1 MRQDEKIAVLYIDD
15 ESNNLLSFQ
24 ATFRRKYKVFLA
36 NSPAEGM
43 GILNKEHVHVIIAD
57 QRMPQS
63 TGVEFF
69 QIVRKA
75 HPHPIRILLTGY
87 TDAEAII
94 DAINKGEIYRY
105 IKKPWDEFE
114 LQNAIQNAYE
124 IYVTKEKLN
133 RKVSELEKTNDEL
146 NRFVY
151 STSHDLRSP
160 LASVMGI
167 LNLAKM
173 ENSVQDPNGYL
184 GMIETCVNKMD
195 TFIQKIIEYYKSIR
209 VEQDYSKIDFTV
221 LLEES
226 IQLFKMQRPD
236 IAYNIIVD
244 QDGDFMND
252 SFRMSVIID
261 NLISNAVKYQK
272 PSEPNPKV
280 EVTVKSDDKKAIIK
294 IEDNGVGILDNHL
307 NNIFKMFFRSNNTVN
322 GLGIGL
328 YIVKEALT
336 RIGGEISVHSRHG
349 EGTAFYL
356 EIPNYINT
364 PDPAQVRIEA
374 EAEKN

>member
-1 MRQDEKIAVLYIDD
+1 MRQDEKISILYIDD

-24 ATFRRKYKVFLA
+24 ASFRRKYKVFLA

-43 GILNKEHVHVIIAD
+43 GILNKEKVHVIIAD
-57 QRMPQS
+57 QRMPQT

-124 IYVTKEKLN
+124 IYTTREKLS
-133 RKVSELEKTNDEL
+133 RKIGELEKTNDEL

-209 VEQDYSKIDFTV
+209 VEQEYANIDFNV

-236 IAYNIIVD
+236 IAYNIHVE
-244 QDGDFMND
+244 QNGNFMND

-280 EVTVKSDDKKAIIK
+280 EVTVKSDDKRATIK

-349 EGTAFYL
+349 EGTAFFL
-356 EIPNYINT
+356 EIPNFLNV
-364 PDPAQVRIEA
+364 AERITAPTENEA
-374 EAEKN
+374 

>member
-124 IYVTKEKLN
+124 IYVTRDKLN
-133 RKVSELEKTNDEL
+133 RKISELEKTNDEL

-209 VEQDYSKIDFTV
+209 VEQDYSRIDFTV

-236 IAYNIIVD
+236 IAYNIIVE
-244 QDGDFMND
+244 QDGQFMND

-272 PSEPNPKV
+272 PSEPKPKV
-280 EVTVKSDDKKAIIK
+280 EVTVKSDDTKAIIK

-336 RIGGEISVHSRHG
+336 RIGGEISVHSKHG

-356 EIPNYINT
+356 EIPNFINA
-364 PDPAQVRIEA
+364 PNANQVSKEA
-374 EAEKN
+374 ES

>member
-124 IYVTKEKLN
+124 IYITKEKLN
-133 RKVSELEKTNDEL
+133 RKISELEKTNDEL

-209 VEQDYSKIDFTV
+209 VEQDYSRIDFNV

-244 QDGDFMND
+244 QDGVFMND

-272 PSEPNPKV
+272 PSELNPKV
-280 EVTVKSDDKKAIIK
+280 EVTVKSDENKVTIK

-364 PDPAQVRIEA
+364 HNPSPVNKESEA
-374 EAEKN
+374 GN

>member
-1 MRQDEKIAVLYIDD
+1 MRQDEKISVLFIDD

-43 GILNKEHVHVIIAD
+43 GILNKEQIQVIIAD

-124 IYVTKEKLN
+124 IYITREKLN

-209 VEQDYSKIDFTV
+209 VEQEHTRIDFNV

-236 IAYNIIVD
+236 ISYSIHVD
-244 QDGDFMND
+244 QPNDFMND
-252 SFRMSVIID
+252 AFRMSVIID

-280 EVTVKSDDKKAIIK
+280 EVTVKADERKATIK

-307 NNIFKMFFRSNNTVN
+307 NNIFKMFFRSNNNVN

-336 RIGGEISVHSRHG
+336 RIGGEISVHSTHG

-364 PDPAQVRIEA
+364 PDPNLVRKEA
-374 EAEKN
+374 LAESK

>member
-1 MRQDEKIAVLYIDD
+1 MRQDEKISILYIDD

-24 ATFRRKYKVFLA
+24 ASFRRKYKIFLA

-43 GILNKEHVHVIIAD
+43 GILNKEKVHVIIAD

-124 IYVTKEKLN
+124 IYTTRDKLS
-133 RKVSELEKTNDEL
+133 RKIGELEKTNDEL

-173 ENSVQDPNGYL
+173 ENSVEDPNGYL

-209 VEQDYSKIDFTV
+209 VEQEYTNIDFSV

-236 IAYNIIVD
+236 IAYNVD
-244 QDGDFMND
+244 VEQNGEFMND

-272 PSEPNPKV
+272 PSEPNPRV
-280 EVTVKSDDKKAIIK
+280 EVTVKADDKRAIIK

-336 RIGGEISVHSRHG
+336 RIGGEISVHSKHG

-356 EIPNYINT
+356 EIPNFLNE
-364 PDPAQVRIEA
+364 PRIKEA
-374 EAEKN
+374 IVPVEN

>member
-1 MRQDEKIAVLYIDD
+1 MSLEERKIKVLYIDD
-15 ESNNLLSFQ
+15 EQNNLLAFQ
-24 ATFRRKYKVFLA
+24 AGFRRKYQIFTA
-36 NSPAEGM
+36 NSAAEGM
-43 GILNKEHVHVIIAD
+43 GVLNKEEVHVIIAD

-69 QIVRKA
+69 QVVRKA
-75 HPHPIRILLTGY
+75 YPYPIRILLTGY

-114 LQNAIQNAYE
+114 LQNAIQNAYD
-124 IYVTKEKLN
+124 IFLTRRQLKNKIA
-133 RKVSELEKTNDEL
+133 ELEKTNDEL

-173 ENSVQDPNGYL
+173 ENSVQDPNNYL
-184 GMIETCVNKMD
+184 GMIQSCVNKMD
-195 TFIQKIIEYYKSIR
+195 IFIQKIIEYYKSIR
-209 VEQDYSKIDFTV
+209 VEEELTLINFTS
-221 LLEES
+221 LFEDS
-226 IQLFKMQRPD
+226 IELCRMQNP
-236 IAYNIIVD
+236 NIKFNLQVN
-244 QDGDFMND
+244 QASQFAND
-252 SFRMSVIID
+252 AFRISVIID

-272 PSEPNPKV
+272 PTEENPRV
-280 EVTVKSDDKKAIIK
+280 SITVTADEDKADIQ
-294 IEDNGVGILDNHL
+294 IEDNGIGILEQHL
-307 NNIFKMFFRSNNTVN
+307 NNIFKMFFRSSSNVT

-336 RIGGEISVHSRHG
+336 RIGGEINVQSTYG
-349 EGTAFYL
+349 IGTSFHLA
-356 EIPNYINT
+356 IPNKRKEL
-364 PDPAQVRIEA
+364 PKEQDVAA
-374 EAEKN
+374 

>member
-1 MRQDEKIAVLYIDD
+1 MRKEEKIAVLYIDD
-15 ESNNLLSFQ
+15 ESNNLVSFQ
-24 ATFRRKYKVFLA
+24 AAFRRKYKIFTA
-36 NSPAEGM
+36 NSAAQGM
-43 GILNKEHVHVIIAD
+43 GILNNEEVHVIIAD
-57 QRMPQS
+57 QRMPNS

-75 HPHPIRILLTGY
+75 YPEPIRMLLTGY
-87 TDAEAII
+87 TDAEAIV

-105 IKKPWDEFE
+105 IRKPWDEIE
-114 LQNAIQNAYE
+114 LNNAIQNAYE
-124 IYVTKEKLN
+124 IYVTRDKLS
-133 RKVSELEKTNDEL
+133 RKVAELEKTNDEL

-173 ENSVQDPNGYL
+173 ENSIEDPNGYMD
-184 GMIETCVNKMD
+184 MIEVCVNKMD

-209 VEQDYSKIDFTV
+209 VDEDFSKIDFNV

-226 IQLFKMQRPD
+226 IKLFKMQKPHLE
-236 IAYNIIVD
+236 YIIHVD
-244 QDGDFMND
+244 QPVAFVND
-252 SFRMSVIID
+252 AFRMSVIID
-261 NLISNAVKYQK
+261 NLISNAVKYQ
-272 PSEPNPKV
+272 NPERQNQKV
-280 EVTVKSDDKKAIIK
+280 EVTVKVNAEKATIK
-294 IEDNGVGILDNHL
+294 IEDNGVGILDQHL
-307 NNIFKMFFRSNNTVN
+307 NNIFKMFFRSNNSVN

-336 RIGGEISVHSRHG
+336 RIGGDISVHSTQG

-356 EIPNYINT
+356 EIPNFINSPEIT
-364 PDPAQVRIEA
+364 RASEGSA
-374 EAEKN
+374 LK

>member
-1 MRQDEKIAVLYIDD
+1 MRHDEKISVLFIDD

-43 GILNKEHVHVIIAD
+43 GILNQEKVQVIIAD

-124 IYVTKEKLN
+124 IFITREKLN
-133 RKVSELEKTNDEL
+133 RKISELEKTNDEL

-209 VEQDYSKIDFTV
+209 VEQEYTRIDFNV
-221 LLEES
+221 LLDES

-236 IAYNIIVD
+236 ITYNLVVD
-244 QDGDFMND
+244 QPGDFMND
-252 SFRMSVIID
+252 AFRMSVIID

-280 EVTVKSDDKKAIIK
+280 EVTVKADDRKATIK

-336 RIGGEISVHSRHG
+336 RIGGEISVHSTHG

-356 EIPNYINT
+356 EIPNYINK
-364 PDPAQVRIEA
+364 PNPNPVNKEA
-374 EAEKN
+374 VAGSQ